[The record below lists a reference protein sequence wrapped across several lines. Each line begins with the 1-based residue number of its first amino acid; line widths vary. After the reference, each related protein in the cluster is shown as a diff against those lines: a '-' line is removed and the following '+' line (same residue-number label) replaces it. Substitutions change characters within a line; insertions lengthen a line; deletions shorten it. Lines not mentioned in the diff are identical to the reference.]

1 VSSERQQRAAR
12 AEQMRREREKA
23 DRRQRNLIT
32 VAIVVVVLA
41 LIAVGAYAVKSTSDA
56 RAKETDVVTPKGA
69 TDDHGVEFTAEDAGG
84 EPASDPVKVIL
95 YEDLQCPV
103 CRAFEQANGAFLDE
117 AVKNGDISIEYRL
130 LTFLDRASPNQ
141 YSSRAGSAALCAFES
156 GGGEAYK
163 KATNLLWANQPQE
176 NSAGPED
183 AALVDTLD
191 QAGVS
196 GDAVETC
203 VLQGKFIPWLEEATE
218 ASRDAKV
225 NGTPWVVVD
234 GKKVEGAN
242 QGVPQVT
249 DLQKAIDAAKSA

>member
-1 VSSERQQRAAR
+1 
-12 AEQMRREREKA
+12 MRKEREKA

-32 VAIVVVVLA
+32 IAIVVVVLA
-41 LIAVGAYAVKSTSDA
+41 LVAVGGYAIQSTSDA
-56 RAKETDVVTPKGA
+56 RAKENDVVTPKGA

-84 EPASDPVKVIL
+84 EPASDPVKVII

-103 CRAFEQANGAFLDE
+103 CRAFEQASGAFLDE

-196 GDAVETC
+196 GDTVEAC
-203 VLQGKFIPWLEEATE
+203 VLKGKFIPGLEEATE
-218 ASRDAKV
+218 ASSDDRV
-225 NGTPWVVVD
+225 TGTPWVVVD

-242 QGVPQVT
+242 KGLPQIT
-249 DLQKAIDAAKSA
+249 DLQKAIDAAKTA